1 MEGISQDVV
10 NSELLLFDPIRVNRG
25 AEQIQ
30 WIEYRPINQL
40 SDDSNVEICV
50 SGTGSQYM
58 DLKRSRLYVRAC
70 IKKVILRT

>member
-10 NSELLLFDPIRVNRG
+10 NSELLLFDPVRINRG

-40 SDDSNVEICV
+40 SDEAPIEICIP
-50 SGTGSQYM
+50 GTGSPLGQ
-58 DLKRSRLYVRAC
+58 LGIFTGQCLIRC
-70 IKKVILRT
+70 